1 MATGERIA
9 LLRKMLE
16 AEPTDAFCLYSMG
29 QEHAKQGAL
38 LEAVQWYDRTLE
50 ADPDYCYAYFH
61 KARALEQ
68 LGKSAEAV
76 STLSTGLA
84 HARSCGD
91 SHAAA
96 EIASYLDS
104 LS

>member
-9 LLRKMLE
+9 LLRKMLD

-61 KARALEQ
+61 KARSLEELGRIDEACAALRAGIERARAA
-68 LGKSAEAV
+68 GDRHA
-76 STLSTGLA
+76 LSELSG
-84 HARSCGD
+84 
-91 SHAAA
+91 
-96 EIASYLDS
+96 YLDQ
-104 LS
+104 LT

>member
-1 MATGERIA
+1 MANGDRIA

-16 AEPTDAFCLYSMG
+16 AEPMDAFCLYSMG

-38 LEAVQWYDRTLE
+38 LEAVEWYDRTLK

-61 KARALEQ
+61 KARVLEQ
-68 LGKSAEAV
+68 LGKQEEAIT
-76 STLSTGLA
+76 TLRAGLE
-84 HARSCGD
+84 HARVCGD
-91 SHAAA
+91 SHAAS
-96 EIASYLDS
+96 EIASYLDA

>member
-9 LLRKMLE
+9 LLQKMLD

-38 LEAVQWYDRTLE
+38 MEAVQWYDRTLA
-50 ADPDYCYAYFH
+50 ADADYCYAYFH

-68 LGKSAEAV
+68 LGKVEEALT
-76 STLSTGLA
+76 TLRSGLD
-84 HARSCGD
+84 HARRCGD
-91 SHAAA
+91 SHAAS
-96 EIASYLDS
+96 EIASYLDT

>member
-1 MATGERIA
+1 MANGDRIA

-38 LEAVQWYDRTLE
+38 LEAVEWYDRTLN

-68 LGKSAEAV
+68 LGKQEDAV
-76 STLSTGLA
+76 ATLRLGLE
-84 HARSCGD
+84 HARACGD
-91 SHAAA
+91 SHAAS
-96 EIASYLDS
+96 EIASYLDA

>member
-16 AEPTDAFCLYSMG
+16 AEPKDAFCLYSMG

-68 LGKSAEAV
+68 LGKVDDAAA
-76 STLSTGLA
+76 TLRSGLE

-91 SHAAA
+91 SHAAS
-96 EIASYLDS
+96 EIASYLDA

>member
-68 LGKSAEAV
+68 MGKADEAAA
-76 STLSTGLA
+76 TLRSGLQQ
-84 HARSCGD
+84 ARACGD

-96 EIASYLDS
+96 EIASYLGA
-104 LS
+104 LT

>member
-1 MATGERIA
+1 MPTGERIA
-9 LLRKMLE
+9 LLQKMLD
-16 AEPTDAFCLYSMG
+16 AEPEDAFCLYSMG

-38 LEAVQWYDRTLE
+38 LEAVQWYDRTL
-50 ADPDYCYAYFH
+50 ASDPDYCYAYFH

-68 LGKSAEAV
+68 LGKVEDAV
-76 STLSTGLA
+76 STLRCGLE

-91 SHAAA
+91 SHAAS